1 MSKGLAFFLGI
12 ITGVLLVLLCV
23 LVRWTSAENSNSDD
37 PGISMFDSPGEKM
50 ELKSFRVFQ
59 VLSDGSALA
68 ESSKKIKVDY
78 RSDYSNPIVY
88 FLPEEGVAYYDDQEI
103 RIPTNKVA
111 RQIGIYKYTTKGNTL
126 KTVPIVSFLDK

>member
-23 LVRWTSAENSNSDD
+23 LVRWTSAKNSNSDD